1 MESEFFRDNIELL
14 APSKIIRDDILFIL
28 DSVHKNRQYINKHFQ
43 NSMSNY
49 FLRNFL
55 FSLLSPFKKYK
66 DEHHMNMAIKYKY
79 KNTEGAN
86 YMRLIN
92 GYVKEL
98 ILYDLLSQY
107 RLLLSEAILKKNAEH
122 SHD

>member
-1 MESEFFRDNIELL
+1 
-14 APSKIIRDDILFIL
+14 
-28 DSVHKNRQYINKHFQ
+28 
-43 NSMSNY
+43 MSNY

-66 DEHHMNMAIKYKY
+66 DENKLNMAMKFKY

-98 ILYDLLSQY
+98 IRFDLLS
-107 RLLLSEAILKKNAEH
+107 
-122 SHD
+122 

>member
-1 MESEFFRDNIELL
+1 MENDFFKANTELQ

-28 DSVHKNRQYINKHFQ
+28 DVVHKNRQYINKHFQ

-55 FSLLSPFKKYK
+55 FTLLAPMKKYQ
-66 DEHHMNMAIKYKY
+66 DENKMNMAITFKY

-92 GYVKEL
+92 GYVKE
-98 ILYDLLSQY
+98 IIRYDLLS
-107 RLLLSEAILKKNAEH
+107 
-122 SHD
+122 